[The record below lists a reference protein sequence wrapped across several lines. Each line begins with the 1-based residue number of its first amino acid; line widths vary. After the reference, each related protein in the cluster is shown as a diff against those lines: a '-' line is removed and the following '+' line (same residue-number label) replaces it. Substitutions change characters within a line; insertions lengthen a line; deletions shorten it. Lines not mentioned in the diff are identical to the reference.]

1 MININTIIETLV
13 PNYKHSILNNNSNSN
28 HNLNISKYDYDIG
41 ENYQSFIK
49 CFIKSFDKYKYND
62 FILIFLQLTNI
73 NKNINR
79 KKLINIIKHNI
90 INNEVILLISGIF
103 ECNIWIYYEE
113 NNIFKVYYLE
123 ENFNKNKKNVIIS
136 FGKIKDSI
144 EYGYQMCYID
154 NIKLFDYNHQIIQSF
169 LLNYLIIPI
178 GLEENKKLIYNDN
191 DDDNSNPLLE
201 NLDQIIINEN
211 LIFKALNL
219 VKE

>member
-13 PNYKHSILNNNSNSN
+13 PNYIHSKVNNNS
-28 HNLNISKYDYDIG
+28 LNITKYDYDIG

-49 CFIKSFDKYKYND
+49 CFLKAFDNYND
-62 FILIFLQLTNI
+62 FILNFLQLTNI

-113 NNIFKVYYLE
+113 NNIFKIYYLE
-123 ENFNKNKKNVIIS
+123 ETLNKNKKNVIIS

-144 EYGYQMCYID
+144 EYGYQLCYID
-154 NIKLFDYNHQIIQSF
+154 DIKLFDYNHEIIQSF
-169 LLNYLIIPI
+169 FSNFLIIPI
-178 GLEENKKLIYNDN
+178 GLEENKKLIYKNN
-191 DDDNSNPLLE
+191 NNESNPLLD
-201 NLDQIIINEN
+201 NLDQIIINDN
-211 LIFKALNL
+211 FIVKLLNQI
-219 VKE
+219 KE

>member
-13 PNYKHSILNNNSNSN
+13 PNYKHSKVNDNS
-28 HNLNISKYDYDIG
+28 LNITKYDYDIG

-49 CFIKSFDKYKYND
+49 CFLKAFDNYND
-62 FILIFLQLTNI
+62 FILNFLQLTNI

-123 ENFNKNKKNVIIS
+123 ETLNINKKNVIIS

-154 NIKLFDYNHQIIQSF
+154 DTKIFDYNHEIIQSF
-169 LLNYLIIPI
+169 FSNYLIIPI
-178 GLEENKKLIYNDN
+178 GLEENKKLINNNNDEN
-191 DDDNSNPLLE
+191 NPLFN
-201 NLDQIIINEN
+201 NLDQIIINDN
-211 LIFKALNL
+211 FIVKLLNQI
-219 VKE
+219 KE

>member
-13 PNYKHSILNNNSNSN
+13 PNYKHI
-28 HNLNISKYDYDIG
+28 
-41 ENYQSFIK
+41 
-49 CFIKSFDKYKYND
+49 
-62 FILIFLQLTNI
+62 NI

-136 FGKIKDSI
+136 FGKIINSI

-154 NIKLFDYNHQIIQSF
+154 DIKLFDYNHQIIQNF
-169 LLNYLIIPI
+169 LSNYLIIPI
-178 GLEENKKLIYNDN
+178 GLEENKKLIYNNN
-191 DDDNSNPLLE
+191 DSNPLFE
-201 NLDQIIINEN
+201 NVDQIMINEN
-211 LIFKALNL
+211 QIFKSLNL

>member
-1 MININTIIETLV
+1 MINININTIIETLV
-13 PNYKHSILNNNSNSN
+13 PNYKHSTVNNSSNNS
-28 HNLNISKYDYDIG
+28 LNVSKYEYDIG

-49 CFIKSFDKYKYND
+49 CFLKAFDNYND

-113 NNIFKVYYLE
+113 NNMFKVYYLE
-123 ENFNKNKKNVIIS
+123 ESFNKNKQNVVIS

-154 NIKLFDYNHQIIQSF
+154 DVKLFDYNHKIIQEF
-169 LLNYLIIPI
+169 CTNYLIIPI
-178 GLEENKKLIYNDN
+178 GLEENKKLVYNN
-191 DDDNSNPLLE
+191 DDINPLLE

-211 LIFKALNL
+211 FIAKLLNL
-219 VKE
+219 IKE

>member
-13 PNYKHSILNNNSNSN
+13 PNYIHSKISNNS
-28 HNLNISKYDYDIG
+28 LNITKYDYDIG

-49 CFIKSFDKYKYND
+49 CFLKAFDNYND
-62 FILIFLQLTNI
+62 FILNFLQLTNI

-123 ENFNKNKKNVIIS
+123 ETLNKNKNNVIIS

-144 EYGYQMCYID
+144 EYGYQLCYID
-154 NIKLFDYNHQIIQSF
+154 DVKLFDYNHEIIQSF
-169 LLNYLIIPI
+169 FSNYLIIPI
-178 GLEENKKLIYNDN
+178 GLEENKKLVYNN
-191 DDDNSNPLLE
+191 NNNESNPLLN
-201 NLDQIIINEN
+201 NLDQIIINDNFIDKLLN
-211 LIFKALNL
+211 LI
-219 VKE
+219 KE

>member
-13 PNYKHSILNNNSNSN
+13 PNYRHSTVNNNINS
-28 HNLNISKYDYDIG
+28 LNISKYEYDIG

-49 CFIKSFDKYKYND
+49 CFLKAFDNYND

-113 NNIFKVYYLE
+113 NNMFKVYYLE
-123 ENFNKNKKNVIIS
+123 ESFNKNKQNVIIS

-144 EYGYQMCYID
+144 EYGYQMCYIND
-154 NIKLFDYNHQIIQSF
+154 VKMTLFDYNHKIIQSF
-169 LLNYLIIPI
+169 FSNYLIIPI
-178 GLEENKKLIYNDN
+178 GLEENKKLVYNN
-191 DDDNSNPLLE
+191 NENNPLLE
-201 NLDQIIINEN
+201 NLDQIIINDN
-211 LIFKALNL
+211 LIFKSLNL

>member
-13 PNYKHSILNNNSNSN
+13 PNYKHSTVNNSNNNS
-28 HNLNISKYDYDIG
+28 LNISKYDYDIG

-49 CFIKSFDKYKYND
+49 CFLKAFDKYND

-113 NNIFKVYYLE
+113 NNMFKVYYLE
-123 ENFNKNKKNVIIS
+123 ESFNKNKQNVVIS

-144 EYGYQMCYID
+144 EYGYQMCYNGD
-154 NIKLFDYNHQIIQSF
+154 VKMMLFDYNHQIIQSF
-169 LLNYLIIPI
+169 ISNYLIIPI
-178 GLEENKKLIYNDN
+178 GLEENKKLVYNN
-191 DDDNSNPLLE
+191 NENNPLLE
-201 NLDQIIINEN
+201 NLDQILINDN
-211 LIFKALNL
+211 FIFKSLNL

>member
-13 PNYKHSILNNNSNSN
+13 PNYKHNNSKVNSNS
-28 HNLNISKYDYDIG
+28 LNITKYEYDIG

-49 CFIKSFDKYKYND
+49 CFLKAFDNYND

-113 NNIFKVYYLE
+113 NNMFKVYYLE
-123 ENFNKNKKNVIIS
+123 ESFNKNKQNVVIS

-154 NIKLFDYNHQIIQSF
+154 NTKIFDYNHEIIQNFVS
-169 LLNYLIIPI
+169 NYLIIPI
-178 GLEENKKLIYNDN
+178 GLEENKKLVYNNNN
-191 DDDNSNPLLE
+191 DSNPLLE
-201 NLDQIIINEN
+201 NLDQIIINDN

-219 VKE
+219 IKE

>member
-13 PNYKHSILNNNSNSN
+13 PNYKHNKINDNSLDIL
-28 HNLNISKYDYDIG
+28 KYDYDIG

-49 CFIKSFDKYKYND
+49 CFLKAFDNYND
-62 FILIFLQLTNI
+62 FILNFLQLTNI
-73 NKNINR
+73 NRNINR

-123 ENFNKNKKNVIIS
+123 ETFNTNKKNVIIS
-136 FGKIKDSI
+136 FVKIKDSI

-154 NIKLFDYNHQIIQSF
+154 KIKLFDYNHEIIQDF
-169 LLNYLIIPI
+169 CTNYLIIPI
-178 GLEENKKLIYNDN
+178 GLEENKKLKYNDN
-191 DDDNSNPLLE
+191 DNDNENNPLFE

-211 LIFKALNL
+211 FIVKLLNL
-219 VKE
+219 IKE

>member
-13 PNYKHSILNNNSNSN
+13 PNYKHTILNNTSNNN

-49 CFIKSFDKYKYND
+49 CFLKSFDKNKYND

-103 ECNIWIYYEE
+103 DCNIWIYYEE
-113 NNIFKVYYLE
+113 NNIFKIYYLE
-123 ENFNKNKKNVIIS
+123 ENFNKNKKNIIIS

-144 EYGYQMCYID
+144 EYGYQLCYID
-154 NIKLFDYNHQIIQSF
+154 DIKSFDYNHEIIQSF
-169 LLNYLIIPI
+169 LSNYLIIPI

-191 DDDNSNPLLE
+191 DNTNPLLE
-201 NLDQIIINEN
+201 NLDQMIINHQ
-211 LIFKALNL
+211 LVFKALNL

>member
-13 PNYKHSILNNNSNSN
+13 PNYKHNKINDNSLDIL
-28 HNLNISKYDYDIG
+28 KYDYDIG

-49 CFIKSFDKYKYND
+49 CFLKAFDNYND
-62 FILIFLQLTNI
+62 FILNFLQLTNI
-73 NKNINR
+73 NRNINR

-113 NNIFKVYYLE
+113 NNIFKIYYLE
-123 ENFNKNKKNVIIS
+123 ENFNKNKKNIIIS

-169 LLNYLIIPI
+169 FSNYLIIPI

-191 DDDNSNPLLE
+191 NSNPLFE

-211 LIFKALNL
+211 QIFKALNL

>member
-13 PNYKHSILNNNSNSN
+13 PNYKHSILNKSNNNSN
-28 HNLNISKYDYDIG
+28 NLNISKYDYDIG

-49 CFIKSFDKYKYND
+49 CFLKSFDKNKYND

-113 NNIFKVYYLE
+113 NNIFKIYYLE
-123 ENFNKNKKNVIIS
+123 ENFNKNKKIIIIS
-136 FGKIKDSI
+136 FGKIKDSS
-144 EYGYQMCYID
+144 EYGYQMCHID

-169 LLNYLIIPI
+169 FSNYLIIPI

-191 DDDNSNPLLE
+191 NSNPLFE

-211 LIFKALNL
+211 QIFKALNL

>member
-1 MININTIIETLV
+1 MININTIIETLA
-13 PNYKHSILNNNSNSN
+13 PNYKYNNKINTNS
-28 HNLNISKYDYDIG
+28 LNISKYNYDIG
-41 ENYQSFIK
+41 DDYQSFIK
-49 CFIKSFDKYKYND
+49 CFLKAFNNYND
-62 FILIFLQLTNI
+62 FILNFLQLTNI

-123 ENFNKNKKNVIIS
+123 ENFNNNKKNVIIS

-154 NIKLFDYNHQIIQSF
+154 NIRLFDYNHEIIQDF
-169 LLNYLIIPI
+169 FKKYLIIPI
-178 GLEENKKLIYNDN
+178 GLEENKKLKYNN
-191 DDDNSNPLLE
+191 DEENPLFD
-201 NLDQIIINEN
+201 NLDQIIINDN
-211 LIFKALNL
+211 FIIKLLNQI
-219 VKE
+219 KE

>member
-13 PNYKHSILNNNSNSN
+13 PNYKHNNSKVNSNS
-28 HNLNISKYDYDIG
+28 LNITKYEYDIG
-41 ENYQSFIK
+41 EDYQTFIK
-49 CFIKSFDKYKYND
+49 CFLKAFDNYYD

-113 NNIFKVYYLE
+113 NNMFKVYYLE
-123 ENFNKNKKNVIIS
+123 ESFNKNKQNVVIS
-136 FGKIKDSI
+136 FGKITDSI

-154 NIKLFDYNHQIIQSF
+154 DVKLFDYNHQIIQSF
-169 LLNYLIIPI
+169 FSNYLIIPI
-178 GLEENKKLIYNDN
+178 GLEENKKLVYNN
-191 DDDNSNPLLE
+191 NESNPLLD
-201 NLDQIIINEN
+201 NLDQIIINDN
-211 LIFKALNL
+211 FIIKLLNQI
-219 VKE
+219 KE